1 MSHGPQRGAG
11 PGGGRRPLQ
20 RRARSRSGASPS
32 AWTPF
37 PGRLGRGPG
46 PPWRRDICDSSRE
59 SPRWR
64 RGEGGALAP
73 AAAAVAVGRAA
84 GWRRMLGEFFQDI
97 VLDPKFSR
105 AGKRARCERLLLLYT
120 CAMSCRVWKLGI
132 KGSSCPPRSVTLCM
146 KSTMGRMLRT
156 SLSTSWSRPWKH
168 STNI

>member
-132 KGSSCPPRSVTLCM
+132 KV
-146 KSTMGRMLRT
+146 RT
-156 SLSTSWSRPWKH
+156 HYIFVLMERERRDH
-168 STNI
+168 LVLHGVLHCA